1 LLQCVTGSASLYW
14 DRDITFAPAQANGAT
29 LLTLTQR
36 QGLRSWWEMKMSGPR
51 YRIGEFA
58 ALTGVSIRALHHYD
72 RIGLLA
78 PSARSETGYRLYAQR
93 DLLRLQQVLTLRYLG
108 FPLGAIKDLLARP
121 DFELETSMRIQSIA
135 LRDRISALERID
147 HELTALLEHRVTT
160 GEWDWELATRVS
172 AATQAG
178 LHGKEHQM
186 DTYYSAEELDKRV
199 REVGKD
205 VPAEEIRAVE
215 SAWAALLAELHA
227 VRDTI
232 DPASDQARELA
243 DRWKAL
249 TERTMRGFQS
259 DPKIGA
265 SIAENY
271 RRNAYAEVEGAPK
284 PEDFAFIKRVNE
296 ARG

>member
-1 LLQCVTGSASLYW
+1 LG
-14 DRDITFAPAQANGAT
+14 GH
-29 LLTLTQR
+29 
-36 QGLRSWWEMKMSGPR
+36 

-78 PSARSETGYRLYAQR
+78 PSARSETGYRLYAQS

-108 FPLGAIKDLLARP
+108 FPLREIKELLERP
-121 DFELETSMRIQSIA
+121 DFALETSMRIQSIA
-135 LRDRISALERID
+135 LRDRISALQRID
-147 HELTALLEHRVTT
+147 HELAALLHHRVTT

-186 DTYYSAEELDKRV
+186 DTYYSPEELDKRV

-215 SAWAALLAELHA
+215 TSWVALLTDLHA

-232 DPASDQARELA
+232 DVTSAAARELA

-271 RRNAYAEVEGAPK
+271 RRNAYAHVEGAPK
-284 PEDFAFIKRVNE
+284 PEDFAFIKRVDE
-296 ARG
+296 AR